1 MPFVLKRI
9 AAGDEAV
16 FDSIAADVFD
26 EPIHPERMQAY
37 LREPGH
43 LMLLAFDGSL
53 VVGQCAA
60 VIHRHPDKST
70 ELYVDEVG
78 TATSHLRQGI
88 ATAMME
94 EMFRWGR
101 ELGCEEAWLGTD
113 LDNDPA
119 NGLYRRFKPKED
131 ETIQYYLFDL

>member
-1 MPFVLKRI
+1 MPFVLKRL

-16 FDSIAADVFD
+16 FDSIAVDVFD
-26 EPIHPERMQAY
+26 EPIHPERMRAY

-43 LMLLAFDGSL
+43 FMLLALEGDL

-60 VIHRHPDKST
+60 VLHKHPDKPT
-70 ELYVDEVG
+70 ELYIDEVG

-94 EMFRWGR
+94 EMFAWGR
-101 ELGCEEAWLGTD
+101 ELGCEEAWLGTE

-119 NGLYRRFKPKED
+119 NGLYRGFRPVED
-131 ETIQYYLFDL
+131 ERIQYYLFKL